1 MRRAAAL
8 VVALLAVGIV
18 TLAQG
23 PRRDGKWEVTMQMEM
38 AGMPAGMPPF
48 TSTQCITPEEAKDP
62 DKTLPQMG
70 RGRGRGNQNC
80 KTTDQKIEGNKVTA
94 TIKCEGEPAMNGTCG
109 WLPTRCTA
117 AWIGGGHE
125 TVSRLFHM
133 DGSRRPAFCEIAGRD
148 TTRR

>member
-1 MRRAAAL
+1 MPIRAVAVVTAVLAL
-8 VVALLAVGIV
+8 TITAF
-18 TLAQG
+18 AQG
-23 PRRDGKWEVTMQMEM
+23 PRRDGQWEVKMEMDM

-94 TIKCEGEPAMNGTCG
+94 TIKCEGEPAMSGTSEFVYEADG
-109 WLPTRCTA
+109 YT
-117 AWIGGGHE
+117 G
-125 TVSRLFHM
+125 TVK
-133 DGSRRPAFCEIAGRD
+133 
-148 TTRR
+148 